1 MAKKVFTV
9 DEVKKK
15 LEYYCA
21 YQDRCH
27 QEVEKKLTEFRLIS
41 EAKELIL
48 IHLIQNNY
56 LNEERFSQSYA
67 RGKFRIK
74 KWGRRRIKQELRNRN
89 ISTYNIKSAMKEID
103 KEEYLSTLYEL
114 ASSKEKSL
122 KEKNSY
128 IKQQKL
134 LQYLYRRGF
143 ELDLIREVLR
153 NIAP

>member
-15 LEYYCA
+15 LEYYCV

-103 KEEYLSTLYEL
+103 EEEYLSTLYEL

-134 LQYLYRRGF
+134 VQYLYRRGF

>member
-1 MAKKVFTV
+1 
-9 DEVKKK
+9 VKKK
-15 LEYYCA
+15 LEYYCV

-41 EAKELIL
+41 ESKELIL

-103 KEEYLSTLYEL
+103 EEEYLSTLYEL

-134 LQYLYRRGF
+134 VQYLYRRGF

>member
-1 MAKKVFTV
+1 MGKKVFTV

-27 QEVEKKLTEFRLIS
+27 QEVEKKLTEFRLIPQ
-41 EAKELIL
+41 AKELIL

-56 LNEERFSQSYA
+56 LNEQRFSQSYA

-74 KWGRRRIKQELRNRN
+74 KWGRRRIAQGLKYRN
-89 ISTYNIKSAMKEID
+89 ISAYNIKSAMKEID
-103 KEEYLSTLYEL
+103 DKDYLSTLYEL